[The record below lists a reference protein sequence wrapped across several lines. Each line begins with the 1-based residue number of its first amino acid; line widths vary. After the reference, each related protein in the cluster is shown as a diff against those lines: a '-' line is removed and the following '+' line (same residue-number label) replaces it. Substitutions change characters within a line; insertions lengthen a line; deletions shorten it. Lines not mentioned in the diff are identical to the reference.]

1 MSSNGSEASKA
12 PTVEEKLKES
22 QEYWDGFSQIYEAIN
37 KKITILCAQ
46 ELHRHLDLPNAK
58 NVLEVASGGGIGTQD
73 ILTYLAKGTTLKVTD
88 YSPVMLEQAKER
100 LLSNP
105 PDGIPITVESANAL
119 DLSEIKSAFVDRYIS
134 SLCLQLV
141 PDPDAMLREA
151 SRVLQP
157 GGIAGFTIWGREE
170 NSGLFTI
177 FQKAAEEI
185 QLTAAMAPHSNF
197 NLQADIDQL
206 RARVK
211 TAGFDQVVIFP
222 FWTILERWNGDAYV
236 DFFLPKMK
244 KLQSTASS
252 EEIQQL
258 DSAMRRIAKEWIDN
272 GKPIGLE
279 VYIILARRE

>member
-1 MSSNGSEASKA
+1 MSNSVKSKKQ
-12 PTVEEKLKES
+12 KLKDELRES
-22 QEYWDGFSQIYEAIN
+22 QEYWDEFSHAYQDIN
-37 KKITILCAQ
+37 KQWTILCAQ
-46 ELHRHLDLPNAK
+46 ELHRHLDLRNAT

-73 ILTYLAKGTTLKVTD
+73 ILTYLSRDTTLKVTD
-88 YSPVMLEQAKER
+88 HSPAMVEQAKKR
-100 LLSNP
+100 LLTDP
-105 PDGIPITVESANAL
+105 KEGISITVETANAM
-119 DLSEIKSAFVDRYIS
+119 DLSQIKSASVDRYVS
-134 SLCLQLV
+134 SLCLQLI